1 MRERIMVV
9 VTYDAASPQVR
20 PGRPLPPENQLK
32 AGTAIGLNVIE
43 GGAQPPFDD
52 CAMPPRGGRR
62 YP

>member
-1 MRERIMVV
+1 
-9 VTYDAASPQVR
+9 VR